1 MTNITFS
8 SKSTSYIRPFKLE
21 NQLTMLSFLGLKKI
35 SILIFFISLINPVF
49 ADTQDLDDKK
59 EHISTQQDGS
69 HVEVGKTEHVKEHE
83 EHHTDNSP
91 LFFIIFAVVIGS
103 ATRFFLQKSI
113 LPFTVSLLII
123 GLGLGAMGRAELL
136 QIYEFSGFTLDFTFI
151 DKSILWASN
160 IDPHLLL
167 YIFLPILIFEAVFA
181 IDVHVFKKTFTN
193 AAIMAVPGILVAVF
207 ATAFFMLLLKQMDLG
222 LGSWNYAIALL
233 FGAVVSA
240 TDPVAVVSILK
251 ELGASKKLGTLI
263 EGESLLNDGTAIVI
277 FVVILAGITSGS
289 SGTAMSG
296 ILEFFRVSFGGA
308 IVGGFIGW
316 LIIKWVKKVFND
328 ALVETSLIV
337 AAAYITFFIAEYFF
351 HVSGVLALVAYG
363 LMMASYGKT
372 RISPEVQHFLHEFW
386 EFAAFVAN
394 VLIFLIVGVV
404 IAERSVFSSNDVIL
418 LLIIY
423 FGVFIVRGAII
434 MIFFPAMKRFGYGL
448 GKKDAVVL
456 WYGALRG
463 AIGLALALIVAG
475 TESIPKEIRD
485 QFLFYTAG
493 IVTLTLLINATTISW
508 LVNKLGL
515 TKLSPAKKLA
525 IRNAHDYVTMSS
537 QKNIDKLKT
546 DRYLK
551 RANWKAVRRYLPEY
565 DSLIVNEEVDDKN
578 AVAESRSQILEKE
591 KASYWGQFK
600 NGLLGDRAYQMLT
613 GEINDILDEKG
624 DIPLNQRD
632 DMENLMKPNKFLNKA
647 QNIPFFGGIAR
658 QAFFDRLTT
667 SYDCAKGFVA
677 AQEESLKLL
686 ESMMRTADESEIENL
701 KIIENEINSNRIE
714 GLTFLRNLGK
724 EYPETYEAITT
735 REAIR
740 TMLNY
745 EKTTVDRLHKRGRI
759 AGKEAEKMTQNIENR
774 MKQLRDAPPVF
785 ELPDKEELLTEIP
798 WLNELDHLSFI
809 TASKEFTN
817 KIYSKGAVLLQEG
830 KEEDG
835 MFIVVR
841 GSIKITIKD
850 QLIDVLGPGATV
862 GEIAALKDLRR
873 TATVIADSPLTVLY
887 CSSKSLKRLVNDNE
901 EIEDTIWKLSAIKVG
916 YYLLKDNEPYKRL
929 SENKIKRELRK
940 GNLKTYKKGATID
953 LTGKQAVMLTGSV
966 EFNGESISSP
976 VALVNAIYEVKEDAK
991 VFAVDE
997 LP

>member
-1 MTNITFS
+1 MSATL
-8 SKSTSYIRPFKLE
+8 R
-21 NQLTMLSFLGLKKI
+21 LKFI
-35 SILIFFISLINPVF
+35 LAPLLLLALIFPTTAISQHGN
-49 ADTQDLDDKK
+49 
-59 EHISTQQDGS
+59 EHSVSGTNS
-69 HVEVGKTEHVKEHE
+69 HEITETSIEAENSKGEEHHE
-83 EHHTDNSP
+83 EHKEHHTDNSP
-91 LFFIIFAVVIGS
+91 LFFIIFAIVIGA
-103 ATRFFLQKSI
+103 ATRFFLKKSI

-123 GLGLGAMGRAELL
+123 GLGLGALGRTDLL
-136 QIYEFSGFTLDFTFI
+136 HVYEFSNFTVDFTFV
-151 DKSILWASN
+151 DRSIHWASN

-181 IDVHVFKKTFTN
+181 IDVHVFKKTFVN

-207 ATAFFMLLLKQMDLG
+207 ATAFFITFIQAMGIG
-222 LGSWNYAIALL
+222 LGEWTWAYALL
-233 FGAVVSA
+233 FGAVASA

-277 FVVILAGITSGS
+277 FVVILSGISGDAAGGTFAGI
-289 SGTAMSG
+289 
-296 ILEFFRVSFGGA
+296 IEFFRVSFGGA
-308 IVGGFIGW
+308 IVGGIIGW

-386 EFAAFVAN
+386 ELAAFVAN

-404 IAERSVFSSNDVIL
+404 IAERTVFTANDVL
-418 LLIIY
+418 LLSIIY
-423 FGVFIVRGAII
+423 VGAFIIRALII
-434 MIFFPAMKRFGYGL
+434 IGFFPAMKRFGYGL
-448 GKKDAVVL
+448 GKKDAIVL

-475 TESIPKEIRD
+475 TEIIPKEIRD
-485 QFLFYTAG
+485 QFLFFTAG
-493 IVTLTLLINATTISW
+493 IVTLTLLINATTVAW
-508 LVNKLGL
+508 VVNKLGL

-525 IRNAHDYVTMSS
+525 IRNAHDYVTSNA

-565 DSLIVNEEVDDKN
+565 DNLIVNEAIEVEN
-578 AVAESRSQILEKE
+578 VVAEQRTRILEKE
-591 KASYWGQFK
+591 KASYWTQFK
-600 NGLLGDRAYQMLT
+600 NGLLGDRAYQILT

-632 DMENLMKPNKFLNKA
+632 DLENMMKPSNFLNKA
-647 QNIPFFGGIAR
+647 QNIPLFGRIAR
-658 QAFFDRLTT
+658 QAFFDKLTT
-667 SYDCAKGFVA
+667 AYDCAKGFVA
-677 AQEESLKLL
+677 AQEESIKLL
-686 ESMMRTADESEIENL
+686 ESMVRTADESELEQLKKIED
-701 KIIENEINSNRIE
+701 EINSNRIE

-759 AGKEAEKMTQNIENR
+759 AGKEAGKMIQNIENR
-774 MKQLRDAPPVF
+774 MKMLRDAPPMF
-785 ELPDKEELLTEIP
+785 ELPDKEELLTEVP
-798 WLNELDHLSFI
+798 WLNEMDHLSFI
-809 TASKEFTN
+809 SAAKEFTQ
-817 KIYSKGAVLLQEG
+817 KIYAKGQVLLQEG

-835 MFIVVR
+835 MFIIVR
-841 GSIKITIKD
+841 GTIKITINGE
-850 QLIDVLGPGATV
+850 LVDVLGPGTSV

-873 TATVIADSPLTVLY
+873 TATVTADSPLTALWI
-887 CSSKSLKRLVNDNE
+887 SSKSLKKLVNEHE
-901 EIEDTIWKLSAIKVG
+901 EIEETIWKITAEKVG
-916 YYLLKDNEPYKRL
+916 FYLLKDFEPYKRL
-929 SENKIKRELRK
+929 SENKVKRMMRAHGTLINVINKESLSFEGSKGVLLSGTATDSNGNELN
-940 GNLKTYKKGATID
+940 GPCVLADGTFEID
-953 LTGKQAVMLTGSV
+953 KDS
-966 EFNGESISSP
+966 
-976 VALVNAIYEVKEDAK
+976 K
-991 VFAVDE
+991 VFIVDE
-997 LP
+997 PSS